1 MVIADTSLWIEY
13 FKGGD
18 EPARAALRKLIRTE
32 QVVLV
37 GVVLAELLQGCRSSH
52 EAHTIISNLTAL
64 PFLEA
69 GFSTWKRAGE
79 LSASLQQKGVTLPPL
94 RPHHRRSCLGT
105 SVSGVYVRCPR
116 QTHSR
121 PETVRATTFVG
132 GAISLSPTSL

>member
-52 EAHTIISNLTAL
+52 EARTIISNLTAL
-64 PFLEA
+64 PFLET

-79 LSASLQQKGVTLPPL
+79 LSASLQQKGVTLPLSDLIIGAPAL
-94 RPHHRRSCLGT
+94 EHRYQVYTFDAHVRLIPGPKLYAPPRS
-105 SVSGVYVRCPR
+105 SAAR
-116 QTHSR
+116 
-121 PETVRATTFVG
+121 
-132 GAISLSPTSL
+132 